1 MNTNRSL
8 LFTVT
13 ATTAFTG
20 GLISGLLFA
29 PKSGQRLR
37 RTLAVRTRVEARR
50 AGARLHAAKK
60 STGQQIGATGGA
72 LASSVRETTGKAVGH
87 YVPALTLEGWHL
99 DSAEL
104 AEELGRL
111 PRC

>member
-37 RTLAVRTRVEARR
+37 RTLAVRTRVSARR
-50 AGARLHAAKK
+50 AGERFHAVE
-60 STGQQIGATGGA
+60 QQIGATGGA

-87 YVPALTLEGWHL
+87 YMPTLTLEEWRLNG
-99 DSAEL
+99 AEL

>member
-1 MNTNRSL
+1 MNPNRPL

-37 RTLAVRTRVEARR
+37 RTLAVRTRAQARR
-50 AGARLHAAKK
+50 AGAGFHAVE
-60 STGQQIGATGGA
+60 QQIGAKGEA
-72 LASSVRETTGKAVGH
+72 VASAVRETTGRAVGH
-87 YVPALTLEGWHL
+87 YGPSISLEGWHL
-99 DSAEL
+99 DGAEL
-104 AEELGRL
+104 AEDLGRL

>member
-1 MNTNRSL
+1 MNTSRPI

-13 ATTAFTG
+13 AATTAFTG

-37 RTLAVRTRVEARR
+37 RTLAVRTRLQARR
-50 AGARLHAAKK
+50 AGAGLQAVKA
-60 STGQQIGATGGA
+60 STEQRSGAM
-72 LASSVRETTGKAVGH
+72 ASAVRATTGRAVSH
-87 YVPALTLEGWHL
+87 YAPSISLEDWHL
-99 DSAEL
+99 DGAEL
-104 AEELGRL
+104 AEGLGRL